1 MLRPEWTIIKLLN
14 WTTSYFKSHN
24 IESPRAAA
32 EILLSHALK
41 LKRIDLY
48 LQYDRPLDKTE
59 LANFKT
65 LIKRRVAR
73 EPVAYI
79 TGKKE
84 FWSMEL
90 EVARDVLIPRP
101 DTECLV
107 ETALKIISSKPDNI
121 PKQIIELG
129 TGSGAIIIA
138 LAAQKPGNIFFASDF
153 SIKALKLARKN
164 AWTHNLNKKINFF
177 SGSWFLPLS
186 NRKCRFDIIISNPP
200 YIKSSIINK
209 LEPEIYRYEPVLAL
223 DGGKD
228 GLNSLG
234 LIISTAHLYLKDKGS
249 LLLEIGSDQKNA
261 VEAMISS
268 ANNYENVFFT
278 KDYSGFNR
286 VVQMDKKGVLN

>member
-1 MLRPEWTIIKLLN
+1 MLSPEWTIIKLLN
-14 WTTSYFKSHN
+14 WAASYFKSHK
-24 IESPRAAA
+24 IESSRAAA
-32 EILLSHALK
+32 EILLAHTLK

-59 LANFKT
+59 LANFKI
-65 LIKRRVAR
+65 LIKRRLVR

-90 EVARDVLIPRP
+90 EVTRDVLIPRP

-107 ETALKIISSKPDNI
+107 ETALKVLSSRQDNM
-121 PKQIIELG
+121 PKQILELG

-138 LAAQKPGNIFFASDF
+138 LASQEPCNIFFASDF

-164 AWTHNLNKKINFF
+164 ACAHDLDKKINFF
-177 SGSWFLPLS
+177 SGSWFLPL
-186 NRKCRFDIIISNPP
+186 NNIKCRFDIIISNPP
-200 YIKSSIINK
+200 YIKSSMINK
-209 LEPEIYRYEPVLAL
+209 LEPEIYKYEPVLSL

-228 GLNSLG
+228 GLSSLD

-249 LLLEIGSDQKNA
+249 LVLEIGSDQKDA
-261 VEAMISS
+261 VERMIRS
-268 ANNYENVFFT
+268 AGNYETISFI

-286 VVQMDKKGVLN
+286 VVKMDKI

>member
-1 MLRPEWTIIKLLN
+1 MLSPEWTIIKLLN
-14 WTTSYFKSHN
+14 WTTSYFKSHK
-24 IESPRAAA
+24 IESSRAAA
-32 EILLSHALK
+32 EILLAHTLK

-65 LIKRRVAR
+65 LIKRGIVR

-90 EVARDVLIPRP
+90 EVTKDVLIPRP

-107 ETALKIISSKPDNI
+107 ETALKIISSRPDNM

-138 LAAQKPGNIFFASDF
+138 LASQKPGNIFFASDF
-153 SIKALKLARKN
+153 SIKALKLAQKN
-164 AWTHNLNKKINFF
+164 ACTHDLDKKINFF
-177 SGSWFLPLS
+177 SGNWFLPLN
-186 NRKCRFDIIISNPP
+186 NRKSRFDIILSNPP
-200 YIKSSIINK
+200 YIKSSMINK
-209 LEPEIYRYEPVLAL
+209 LEPEIYNYEPLLSL

-228 GLNSLG
+228 GLASLG
-234 LIISTAHLYLKDKGS
+234 LIISTAHLCLNDKGS
-249 LLLEIGSDQKNA
+249 LLLEIGADQRNA
-261 VEAMISS
+261 VEKMINH
-268 ANNYENVFFT
+268 AGKYENISFI

-286 VVQMDKKGVLN
+286 VVKMDKKGE